1 MEETKKLDY
10 ERMWNE
16 LEKTLV
22 SKKHGAE
29 INAKRYSAVG
39 WTQNALGYMAL
50 AYGCQEALGA
60 MGDVKTSERARVS
73 CPVENIP
80 VEDLDFSV
88 RTYNCLKRAG
98 KNAVG
103 DLLEMTYMG
112 LFSIRNLGRR
122 SANEVKDKLESMGL
136 KLKEEEK

>member
-29 INAKRYSAVG
+29 INVKRCSAVG
-39 WTQNALGYMAL
+39 WTQNAFCYTVL
-50 AYGCQEALGA
+50 AYGFQKALGA
-60 MGDVKTSERARVS
+60 MCDVKTSERAKVS

-80 VEDLDFSV
+80 IEDLDFSV

-98 KNAVG
+98 KNSVG
-103 DLLEMTYMG
+103 DLLEMTYTR
-112 LFSIRNLGRR
+112 LFLIRNLGRR

-136 KLKEEEK
+136 KLKEE